1 MNKDVQRWF
10 LKEGERLPQKVG
22 IRPGYR
28 VLDFGCGKGS
38 YAIPAAK
45 VVGNKGGIYAL
56 DRNRYVLAKLVREAA
71 SQGLGNVIPAHSIEE
86 LKRSLGKNLLHAV
99 LLYDVI
105 HSYYFTSAQRRILL
119 RSITELVGTKG
130 LISVFPRH
138 MSSSDID
145 GIKEQLRILGF
156 VLETEIAAELLH
168 DEHYASG
175 RIFNFRKQIAPAGP
189 DALRSAPDE

>member
-1 MNKDVQRWF
+1 
-10 LKEGERLPQKVG
+10 LEKVG
-22 IRPGYR
+22 IQPGYR

-38 YAIPAAK
+38 YTIPAAK
-45 VVGNKGGIYAL
+45 IVGNKGGIYAL
-56 DRNRYVLAKLVREAA
+56 DRNKFVLAKLVREAA
-71 SQGLGNVIPAHSIEE
+71 SQGLRNVVPAHSIEE

-119 RSITELVGTKG
+119 RSITELVRRKG

-138 MSSSDID
+138 MSLSEID

-156 VLETEIAAELLH
+156 VLETEITAELLH
-168 DEHYASG
+168 DEQYASG
-175 RIFNFRKQIAPAGP
+175 RIFNFRKQIA
-189 DALRSAPDE
+189 LNE

>member
-1 MNKDVQRWF
+1 M
-10 LKEGERLPQKVG
+10 ERVG
-22 IRPGYR
+22 IRSGYR

-38 YAIPAAK
+38 YTIPAAK

-56 DRNRYVLAKLVREAA
+56 DRNRFVLAKLVREAA
-71 SQGLGNVIPAHSIEE
+71 SQGLRNVVPAHSIEE
-86 LKRSLGKNLLHAV
+86 LKRSPGKNLLHAV

-138 MSSSDID
+138 MSSSGID
-145 GIKEQLRILGF
+145 GIKEQLRILGY
-156 VLETEIAAELLH
+156 VLETEITAELLH
-168 DEHYASG
+168 DEQYASG
-175 RIFNFRKQIAPAGP
+175 RIFNFRKQIAPVGKGGP
-189 DALRSAPDE
+189 QRVHRQLGTVGTLFGQPF